1 MVIGRRGN
9 RRGAS
14 NIGCL
19 ISLVLF
25 VAAIYYG
32 INIGQVWLRYYQLVD
47 EMEVSARL
55 APSLTDPVI
64 RRRLEAKVDDLKLP
78 PEAAKFTITRSG
90 KPRSITI
97 ETQYSETVDLP
108 LFNHTFVFT
117 PKAVEPL

>member
-14 NIGCL
+14 QIGCL

-25 VAAIYYG
+25 AAAIYYG
-32 INIGQVWLRYYQLVD
+32 VNIGQVWMRYYQLVD

-55 APSLTDPVI
+55 APSLTDAVI

-90 KPRSITI
+90 KPRAITI
-97 ETQYSETVDLP
+97 ETTYSETVDLP

>member
-9 RRGAS
+9 QRGAS
-14 NIGCL
+14 QIGCL
-19 ISLVLF
+19 ISLILF
-25 VAAIYYG
+25 GAAIYYG
-32 INIGQVWLRYYQLVD
+32 VNIGQVWMRYYQLVD

-55 APSLTDPVI
+55 APSLTDAVI

-90 KPRSITI
+90 KPRAITI